1 MPLCDRSLIF
11 SHSGVWHR
19 STRPRIRSLSCP
31 TAFVVYPLNGMKT
44 NIYNIYTCSGFVY
57 SVVERGRG
65 GQDGLE
71 WDCWTS
77 ARKALSV
84 CVLCVCFF
92 VRLSKRQSDFRNRG
106 YLALKGIFLA
116 YTWWNNNS
124 GSDSGNTN
132 SYTPYTHR
140 HQAPGTSQISNRW
153 KSNNANILCIK
164 LGSSFQWN
172 QRQRERGRD
181 GGGNQ
186 MQEYLQAGNAHTR
199 TLARTMYIF
208 TGQRCC

>member
-1 MPLCDRSLIF
+1 MWSLFNILSF
-11 SHSGVWHR
+11 RRLAQVD
-19 STRPRIRSLSCP
+19 STTYSLTLLPHCFCRLSP
-31 TAFVVYPLNGMKT
+31 NGMKT

-57 SVVERGRG
+57 SVVKRGRG

-140 HQAPGTSQISNRW
+140 HQAPVKYQIGE
-153 KSNNANILCIK
+153 KVT
-164 LGSSFQWN
+164 
-172 QRQRERGRD
+172 
-181 GGGNQ
+181 
-186 MQEYLQAGNAHTR
+186 MQ
-199 TLARTMYIF
+199 IF
-208 TGQRCC
+208 CVLN